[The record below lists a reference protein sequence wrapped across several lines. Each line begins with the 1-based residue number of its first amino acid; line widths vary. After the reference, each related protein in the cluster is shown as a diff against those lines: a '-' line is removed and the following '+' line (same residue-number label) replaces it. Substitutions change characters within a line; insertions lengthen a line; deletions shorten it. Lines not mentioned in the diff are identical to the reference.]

1 MNYEELCQR
10 LCKIYDAGE
19 AKALVRWVLDVRFG
33 LSMTDIYCGKVTQLS
48 ANDQA
53 ELEKIMQRLENAEPV
68 QYILGVADFCGRQFY
83 VAPGVLIPRPE
94 TAELCHLI
102 GKKVKE
108 KFAEVKGELKGCSVL
123 DIGTGSGCIAI
134 TLALDIPNSHV
145 TAWDIS
151 EDALAIARHNAQ
163 KLGANV
169 NFEKRD
175 ALALEAETGRWDV
188 IVSNPP
194 YICRREADEM
204 EENVLKY
211 EPDTALFVP
220 DDDPLLFYRHIMNYA
235 VSALK
240 QGGRLYYEINP
251 IYADSIV
258 DSLQALGFV
267 DVAKNDDQYG
277 KARFIKAT
285 KA

>member
-33 LSMTDIYCGKVTQLS
+33 LSTADIYCGKVTQLS

-53 ELEKIMQRLENAEPV
+53 ELEKIMQRLEKAEPV
-68 QYILGVADFCGRQFY
+68 QYVLGVADFCDRQFF

-102 GKKVKE
+102 VNNG
-108 KFAEVKGELKGCSVL
+108 GRDIL

-134 TLALDIPNSHV
+134 TLALDISDSEV

-151 EDALAIARHNAQ
+151 EDVLAIAQHNAQ
-163 KLGANV
+163 TLGADV
-169 NFEKRD
+169 KFEKRD
-175 ALALEAETGRWDV
+175 ALALETETDRWDV

-194 YICRREADEM
+194 YICRKEANEM

-220 DDDPLLFYRHIMNYA
+220 DDDPLLFYRHIMHYSI
-235 VSALK
+235 SALK

-258 DSLQALGFV
+258 DNLQTLGFV
-267 DVAKNDDQYG
+267 DIAKIDDQYG
-277 KARFIKAT
+277 KTRFIKAT